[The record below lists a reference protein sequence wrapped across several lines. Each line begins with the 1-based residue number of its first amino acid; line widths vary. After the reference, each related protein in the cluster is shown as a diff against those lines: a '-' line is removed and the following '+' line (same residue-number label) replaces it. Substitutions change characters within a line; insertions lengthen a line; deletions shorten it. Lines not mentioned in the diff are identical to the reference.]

1 VMKFYKKNPEI
12 KLDNFV
18 VQGKLVTDETILCGK
33 EFARF
38 ADPSTFPGRIPKLVE
53 VDFSELTDGQ
63 RLEAKGIAEEQA
75 SRPPRHLGVI
85 TSDNMGRLP
94 AGRIRIPSIPDVTPK
109 QKAKASAPVEKQP
122 GVKLADNPPI
132 PATEDEIAEVFD
144 NELPKLSA
152 MYGQEDMADVFPGVT
167 SRNAQI
173 VLNSFLNLDEL
184 SSASNSELRKA
195 GIRANFFDRLR
206 RKASAERKAYEDGN
220 K

>member
-1 VMKFYKKNPEI
+1 MMKFYKKNPEI
-12 KLDNFV
+12 ELESFV
-18 VQGKLVTDETILCGK
+18 VQGKLVTDETVLCGK
-33 EFARF
+33 EFAPF
-38 ADPSTFPGRIPKLVE
+38 ADPSTFPGWTPKLIEVE
-53 VDFSELTDGQ
+53 FSELTDGQ

-85 TSDNMGRLP
+85 TSEQIGKP
-94 AGRIRIPSIPDVTPK
+94 PEGRIRIPSMPDVTQK
-109 QKAKASAPVEKQP
+109 QKAKASVPVEKQP
-122 GVKLADNPPI
+122 GVKLADNPPV
-132 PATEDEIAEVFD
+132 PATEDEIAEVFN

-152 MYGQEDMADVFPGVT
+152 MYGQDEMADVFPGVT
-167 SRNAQI
+167 ARNAQT

-206 RKASAERKAYEDGN
+206 RKASAEKKAYEDGS